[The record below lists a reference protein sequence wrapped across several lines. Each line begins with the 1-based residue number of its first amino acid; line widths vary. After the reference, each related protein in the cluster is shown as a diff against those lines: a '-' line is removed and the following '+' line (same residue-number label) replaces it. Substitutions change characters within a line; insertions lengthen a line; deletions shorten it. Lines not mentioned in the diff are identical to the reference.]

1 MRPRHFLSVV
11 PLFLA
16 LSSPA
21 IAQFTSAIE
30 GTITDPSG
38 SPVPNAAVAVRS
50 EDTGTSWS
58 VTSTAAGYYRAP
70 ALPSSTFTVRVTAAG
85 FKTSV
90 QEHVRI
96 QVAETKTVNFA
107 LEIGATQTEL
117 TVTAEAPVVET
128 SQGRVSGLIQDNQ
141 IQDLPLSGRNFYGL
155 VVLTPGVTGVASGGG
170 QAYAQA
176 SGDIFEPEFGVNL
189 NANGARSESNSFLV
203 DSASINSSQ
212 RNGVTNINPN
222 AEDVQEVRVSVNNF
236 SAEYGR
242 NGAALVNIIT
252 KQGTNNFHGGLSWY
266 HTNNVLQSR
275 NEFQAKVPVFR
286 RNEGAG
292 SFGGPIRKNHTFFFV
307 STDILR
313 SGVAFGRAASVV
325 TPEFIQ
331 YRLQTAPNNVST
343 KIWKDFPASVV
354 PDRNFVT
361 AGQMAGVSCSGST
374 IIATEVGNIP
384 CNMPVTGVG
393 NFSTSLPRNGEQ
405 WTARV
410 DHMFNNSKDRLYG
423 SANRTTTERV
433 LFNQPFVYPAFN
445 NIEPTY
451 SIHFNADWTHTFS
464 PSVINEFGASMTRP
478 FGNAILAHPEVPGIT
493 VTGIDGF
500 QQGWGPNIFVQ
511 TNFEFRDIA
520 SMTRTNHTLKFGGG
534 VTRERADHESSR
546 VFNRPVYSFQSV
558 FDFAADQGCPTCAQG
573 TAFSSSQNG
582 FDPKTGQRVNRLLSL
597 IRTGSIAA
605 FVQDDWKVKRNLT
618 INLGFRWEN
627 YFNPSDGQGSHGIT
641 NMTFPAN
648 GDWNTRIAGG
658 VMNAQSHLL
667 NHTQNVWSPRVA
679 FAWDPTNAGK
689 MSVRGGFG
697 IFYDRV
703 SNQLYDSGFT
713 NTPNFAIA
721 STSILTPSAGIPVFA
736 LGTTSAPPYNF
747 PLPQGLKAGL
757 DSHNGLANGR
767 ADVTVADPNLKN
779 MMLLDYFFGIQRSV
793 ARDMVIEANYIGSG
807 ARHGYVRY
815 NVNRYAGDLL
825 QHNGNFTGLQPGF
838 GAITLGQSR
847 ENTAYNGLTVAVN
860 KRFSSRWSINAAY
873 TFGKAIDQSSTLA
886 SSYADSLNS
895 KLERG
900 LADFDIRHKLA
911 FTALWDL
918 PSPAGSG
925 FLNRAFGGWEVNNV
939 TILQSGTPFRPIC
952 TQSFS
957 PIRDAAGNIVGN
969 KGCDYN
975 ADGFNYDAPN
985 TPAFG
990 NSLSGLSRSDYI
1002 NGIFKASDF
1011 PAPTLGQP
1019 GNLGRNTF
1027 RGPGFANTDFSVMK
1041 RMKFPWL
1048 WGTEGATGLFKA
1060 EFFNLFNRVN
1070 LTQVTNNLSSPL
1082 FGKSTST
1089 FGSRDIQFS
1098 LRMQF

>member
-1 MRPRHFLSVV
+1 MIVNGV
-11 PLFLA
+11 ACLFSGLA
-16 LSSPA
+16 LH
-21 IAQFTSAIE
+21 AQFTSAIE
-30 GTITDPSG
+30 GTVSDPTG
-38 SPVPNAAVAVRS
+38 AAVPNATVTVRN
-50 EDTGTSWS
+50 EDTGATWT
-58 VTSTAAGYYRAP
+58 VTSTGAGYYRVP
-70 ALPSSTFTVRVTAAG
+70 ALPSSTFTVRVAAAG
-85 FKTSV
+85 FKTTV
-90 QEHVRI
+90 QEHIRV
-96 QVAETKTVNFA
+96 QVAETRTINLA
-107 LEIGATQTEL
+107 LELGTTETEV
-117 TVTAEAPVVET
+117 TVQAEAQAIET

-141 IQDLPLSGRNFYGL
+141 IRNLPLSGRNFYTL

-176 SGDIFEPEFGVNL
+176 SGDIFEPEYGVNL

-252 KQGTNNFHGGLSWY
+252 KQGTNSFHGGLSWY
-266 HTNNVLQSR
+266 HTNNRLQSR
-275 NEFQAKVPVFR
+275 NEFQAQVPVFR
-286 RNEGAG
+286 RNEGAA
-292 SFGGPIRKNHTFFFV
+292 SIGGPIRKNSTFFYG
-307 STDILR
+307 SADILR
-313 SGVAFGRAASVV
+313 SGVAFGRAASVA

-331 YRLQTAPNNVST
+331 YRILTAPNNTST

-361 AGQMAGVSCSGST
+361 VGQMAGVNCSGSA
-374 IIATEVGNIP
+374 IISTQVGDVP
-384 CNMPVTGVG
+384 CNMRVTGVG

-410 DHMFNNSKDRLYG
+410 DHSFNNSKDRLYG

-433 LFNQPFVYPAFN
+433 LFNTPFVYPAFN

-464 PSVINEFGASMTRP
+464 PSVINEFGSSMTRP

-520 SMTRTNHTLKFGGG
+520 SMTRTNHTIKMGGG

-558 FDFAADQGCPTCAQG
+558 FDFAADQGCPTCAKG

-582 FDPKTGQRVNRLLSL
+582 FDPKTGQRVGRLLSL

-618 INLGFRWEN
+618 LNLGFRWEN
-627 YFNPSDGQGSHGIT
+627 YFNPSDGEGPLGIS
-641 NMTFPAN
+641 NMAFPSG

-667 NHTQNVWSPRVA
+667 KGTQNVWSPRVG
-679 FAWDPTNAGK
+679 FAWDPSKAGR

-697 IFYDRV
+697 IFWDRV
-703 SNQLYDSGFT
+703 SNQLFDGEFT
-713 NTPNFAIA
+713 NTPSFAIA
-721 STSILTPSAGIPVFA
+721 STSINTPSAGLPTFG

-779 MMLLDYFFGIQRSV
+779 MMLLDWFFGIQRSLTK
-793 ARDMVIEANYIGSG
+793 DLVIEANYIGSG
-807 ARHGYVRY
+807 ARHAYVRY
-815 NVNRYAGDLL
+815 NVNRYSGDLL
-825 QHNGNFTGLQPGF
+825 QHNGTFTGLQSGF

-847 ENTAYNGLTVAVN
+847 ESTSYHGGTIALNQ
-860 KRFSSRWSINAAY
+860 RFHHGFSFNAAY
-873 TFGKAIDQSSTLA
+873 TLGKAIDQSSTLA
-886 SSYADSLNS
+886 GSYVDSLNS

-918 PSPAGSG
+918 PGPPGNGAMS
-925 FLNRAFGGWEVNNV
+925 RIFGGWEVNNV
-939 TILQSGTPFRPIC
+939 TILQTGTPFRPIC
-952 TQSFS
+952 TQAFRAV
-957 PIRDAAGNIVGN
+957 RDAAGNIIGN
-969 KGCDYN
+969 SGCDFN
-975 ADGFNYDAPN
+975 ADGFNYDAPD

-1011 PAPTLGQP
+1011 PAPGLGRP
-1019 GNLGRNTF
+1019 GSLGRNTF

-1041 RMKFPWL
+1041 RLKFQWL
-1048 WGTEGATGLFKA
+1048 WGTEGATALFKA

-1089 FGSRDIQFS
+1089 FGARDIQFS